1 MTTMPVFDLHTHVI
15 SSDTGR
21 YPLKPLG
28 GKRSSWSEER
38 PADVGALLRN
48 LDAAGVD
55 KAAVVQAATAYGFDN
70 RYAADAIAGHEDRL
84 IGVCSVDFLAA
95 DAIDQI
101 TYWTGE
107 RNFAGVRIR
116 AADGTTP
123 TPNAAA
129 LDDPRMG
136 PVWAHLAE
144 RRIPACIQMHSKHA
158 ATLASVLDRH
168 PDLVV
173 ALDHGARPRLDG
185 GPPYAAAEELFVL
198 AAHRNVFLKITP
210 VTVRRAEAEPG
221 GDGAKLVRRLVEGFG
236 AGRIAWG
243 SNFPA
248 SDGGLPELRA
258 LVESA
263 VGDLTA
269 AERADVLGGT
279 AARIYPRLTPPT

>member
-1 MTTMPVFDLHTHVI
+1 MPIVDLHTHVI
-15 SSDTGR
+15 SSDTER

-28 GKRSSWSEER
+28 GKRSTWSAER
-38 PADVGALLRN
+38 PVDIDGLLRN

-55 KAAVVQAATAYGFDN
+55 QAAVVQAATAYGFDN

-84 IGVCSVDFLAA
+84 IGVCSVDFLAG

-101 TYWTGE
+101 TYWTRE
-107 RNFAGVRIR
+107 RGFAGVRIR

-129 LDDPRMG
+129 LDDPRMDA
-136 PVWAHLAE
+136 VWAHLAAD
-144 RRIPACIQMHSKHA
+144 RIPACVQMHSRHA
-158 ATLASVLDRH
+158 AALASVLDRH

-185 GPPYAAAEELFVL
+185 GPPYAAAGELFVL
-198 AAHRNVFLKITP
+198 AAYRNVFLKITP
-210 VTVRRAEAEPG
+210 VTIQRAEAEPG
-221 GDGAKLVRRLVEGFG
+221 GDGAALVRRLVAGFG
-236 AGRIAWG
+236 ADRIAWG

-248 SDGGLPELRA
+248 SAGDLPGLRARVEKAIGGLT
-258 LVESA
+258 
-263 VGDLTA
+263 D